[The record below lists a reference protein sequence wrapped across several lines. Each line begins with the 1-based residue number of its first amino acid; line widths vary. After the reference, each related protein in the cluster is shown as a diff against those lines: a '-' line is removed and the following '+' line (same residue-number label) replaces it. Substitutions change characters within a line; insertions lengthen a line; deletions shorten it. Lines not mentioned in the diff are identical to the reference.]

1 MSDAFTRDGT
11 AWISVAT
18 GTRWVPV
25 IGLEVHAQL
34 ATRSKLFCPCEVR
47 FGAPPNSLTCPVCT
61 GQPGALPVL
70 NAAALELAVRVAL
83 AVGAEVAAQSKFDRK
98 NYFYCDIPKN
108 YQISQFDRPFCTGGG
123 IQLRSGRFVRLTR
136 IHLEEDA
143 GKAIHDRGEWTLVDL
158 NRAGV
163 ALIESV
169 SEADMESPEEAVE
182 YLEAL
187 KEIIRYVGA
196 GEADMEKGQ
205 LRCDVNVS
213 VRPEGEA
220 WRTKVEIKNLNS
232 FRNAREALEFE
243 IPRQIEAYESGDE
256 ERRPR
261 QETRLF
267 DARAGLTRTMR
278 SKEEASD
285 YRYFAEPDLPPI
297 TLPESF
303 VERQRGL
310 LCELPEARRR
320 RYRDELGLSAYDA
333 RVLTGAREV
342 ADFFEATA
350 RLSGRP
356 KEAANWIA
364 NDLLRGL
371 GDASIEADSIDE
383 LPVKPFDLAELIGL
397 VAGGTLHTSGAREV
411 FFEMMKS
418 GAAAREVVAERGLE
432 QVEDEG
438 RLEVW
443 CRAALEG
450 REQVIAD
457 VRAGRTKAL
466 GAVVGPV
473 MKASGGKANPRKV
486 VEILL
491 RIIEGDA

>member
-1 MSDAFTRDGT
+1 
-11 AWISVAT
+11 
-18 GTRWVPV
+18 
-25 IGLEVHAQL
+25 
-34 ATRSKLFCPCEVR
+34 
-47 FGAPPNSLTCPVCT
+47 
-61 GQPGALPVL
+61 
-70 NAAALELAVRVAL
+70 
-83 AVGAEVAAQSKFDRK
+83 
-98 NYFYCDIPKN
+98 
-108 YQISQFDRPFCTGGG
+108 
-123 IQLRSGRFVRLTR
+123 
-136 IHLEEDA
+136 
-143 GKAIHDRGEWTLVDL
+143 
-158 NRAGV
+158 
-163 ALIESV
+163 
-169 SEADMESPEEAVE
+169 
-182 YLEAL
+182 
-187 KEIIRYVGA
+187 
-196 GEADMEKGQ
+196 
-205 LRCDVNVS
+205 
-213 VRPEGEA
+213 
-220 WRTKVEIKNLNS
+220 
-232 FRNAREALEFE
+232 
-243 IPRQIEAYESGDE
+243 
-256 ERRPR
+256 
-261 QETRLF
+261 
-267 DARAGLTRTMR
+267 
-278 SKEEASD
+278 
-285 YRYFAEPDLPPI
+285 
-297 TLPESF
+297 
-303 VERQRGL
+303 
-310 LCELPEARRR
+310 LCELPDARRR

-356 KEAANWIA
+356 KEAANWVA

-397 VAGGTLHTSGAREV
+397 VAGGTLHTTGAREV

-418 GAAAREVVAERGLE
+418 GAAAREVVAELGLE

-491 RIIEGDA
+491 RIIEDDA